1 MEEIFKH
8 YEAFYNMVLSTTI
21 MSNSPTAEFEKD
33 ADKIIKFIG
42 DAYKLEDALVE
53 ECKGIIL
60 GDLATLGL
68 STDQQA
74 VYGMRSF
81 GDSFSARDVLFDIKS
96 DVLTKLQRLSETRNL
111 EINPGWFDYSHYKTY
126 QAEVRFA
133 KILTTAA
140 AGELIATRQVGV
152 LQALGIGCD
161 KDLAA
166 ATHRLT
172 QCVVWGDIPSMYYL
186 ANVYRLAKDKARS
199 KICYELAEL
208 AEKYLKSGYTVLPDD
223 TALLYSEDA
232 KRYYAYIA
240 TIKQDII
247 YAYNIFKLDFSFIEA
262 ITTPTLDHFKR
273 MEYIDHYDKKEWK
286 EVTNTSEKPV
296 GKFGF

>member
-21 MSNSPTAEFEKD
+21 MSNATTAEFEKD
-33 ADKIIKFIG
+33 ADTIIRFIG
-42 DAYKLEDALVE
+42 TAYKLEDALVE
-53 ECKGIIL
+53 ECKSIIL
-60 GDLATLGL
+60 DDLSTLGL
-68 STDQQA
+68 TTDQQA
-74 VYGMRSF
+74 MYGVRSF
-81 GDSFSARDVLFDIKS
+81 GDSFSARDVLFDIKG
-96 DVLTKLQRLSETRNL
+96 DVLTKLQRLTQTLNL

-133 KILTTAA
+133 KIRTTAA
-140 AGELIATRQVGV
+140 AGELVATRQVGV
-152 LQALGIGCD
+152 LQALGIGCAR
-161 KDLAA
+161 DLDEAI
-166 ATHRLT
+166 HRLT

-208 AEKYLKSGYTVLPDD
+208 SEKYLKSGYTVLPED
-223 TALLYSEDA
+223 AVRSYSEEA

-247 YAYNIFKLDFSFIEA
+247 YAYNVFNLDFSFIEA
-262 ITTPTLDHFKR
+262 ITTPTLEHFKR
-273 MEYIDHYDKKEWK
+273 MEYIDHYDMKEWK
-286 EVTNTSEKPV
+286 DVTNTSEKPT